1 MSKLSTALKFE
12 HTLLVELKHSMH
24 GSIVPLAIFLLPFK
38 VALPCSSDKSSQAQQ
53 AGMGDME
60 IGEKQFIPSEM
71 LKITCEIYL
80 TYIAFLHCRD
90 R

>member
-12 HTLLVELKHSMH
+12 HTLLVELKHSMP

-38 VALPCSSDKSSQAQQ
+38 VVLPCSSDKSSQAQQ

-71 LKITCEIYL
+71 LKITFEIYL

>member
-38 VALPCSSDKSSQAQQ
+38 VVLPCSSDKSSQAQQ
-53 AGMGDME
+53 AGMGEME
-60 IGEKQFIPSEM
+60 IGEKQIISSEM
-71 LKITCEIYL
+71 LKIKI
-80 TYIAFLHCRD
+80 ISHNAFLHCRD